1 MGILHESMHKTL
13 RGMPLFSLLLPSIL
27 WFNLSTALRMAS
39 KWSLEEQWWP
49 HKYDFQRPLLLS
61 RPEIARFVQFSLRF
75 DYGWGHK
82 VYSLLPLVA
91 RKLANECVVS
101 TPVEIP
107 PSSTWAAHLAV
118 KSCRVPTSWLAKPSL
133 EYPPQLPTKKMRTE
147 TLFQFLICSIGRRRA
162 FVPGESD
169 IAIGLRRRGN

>member
-49 HKYDFQRPLLLS
+49 HKYDFQRPLLLC

-107 PSSTWAAHLAV
+107 PPPPEQPTLPSKVAEFRPLDWRSLRSNIRHNCQPRRCGQRRYSS
-118 KSCRVPTSWLAKPSL
+118 
-133 EYPPQLPTKKMRTE
+133 
-147 TLFQFLICSIGRRRA
+147 F
-162 FVPGESD
+162 
-169 IAIGLRRRGN
+169 

>member
-49 HKYDFQRPLLLS
+49 HKYDFQRPLLLC

-107 PSSTWAAHLAV
+107 PLLHQSSPPCRQKLQSSDLLIGEAFARISATISNQEHADRDVIPVFNLLDWSAAGVRTGRIRH
-118 KSCRVPTSWLAKPSL
+118 RHRIAKA
-133 EYPPQLPTKKMRTE
+133 R
-147 TLFQFLICSIGRRRA
+147 
-162 FVPGESD
+162 
-169 IAIGLRRRGN
+169 